1 MTTKAP
7 SNNLLN
13 DAHALHERL
22 RQWRRTIH
30 RHPELS
36 YTEERTAKL
45 VQTALADLGI
55 RFEGGV
61 AKTGVV
67 GHIQGDPAG
76 PTVGLRADMDALPI
90 LEENGSE
97 FDSERPGIMHACGH
111 NAHTAMLLGA
121 ATLLKARADD
131 GQLAGNIRLL
141 FQPSEESWDDEGQSG
156 GRRMVEEGALEGLDA
171 VFGLHVDSKIEV
183 GSAGTRP
190 GKLLAA
196 MDAFELT
203 VHTEGAHA
211 TEPHK
216 SADPIA
222 LAGLL
227 VNAIH
232 QVVSRQLDPVFHG
245 VLTIGT
251 INAGTAT
258 NIIPDRLTMTGT
270 MRSMTPETRQRLR
283 TELRRACSPV
293 ETFGASF
300 ELLIEEGYPVTVN
313 DPAATEVAFETM
325 RQLLGPDN
333 ALESRLII
341 GQRRLQLHGRGGAW
355 MLRDG
360 GREGSELG
368 QGIPGPYADV
378 QATRRGA
385 AIRVFAAGGGGDEL
399 DKEIEVDKEIKE
411 VRRRFGSPNLL
422 PVLFL
427 SIPPL
432 DYLPG
437 ILWPTEVNSWPAGKP
452 ISTTTRTASS
462 RSFLNSCG
470 SPVSPACRSMRAT
483 SCGRASGWRR
493 ACSGSGS
500 TMSRSFRP
508 MGIRSSTA
516 ITCTRRVGL
525 RC

>member
-1 MTTKAP
+1 MP
-7 SNNLLN
+7 R
-13 DAHALHERL
+13 ALQERL
-22 RQWRRTIH
+22 RSWRRTIH

-97 FDSERPGIMHACGH
+97 FDSERPGVMHACGH
-111 NAHTAMLLGA
+111 DAHTAMLLGT
-121 ATLLKARADD
+121 ATLLKARADS

-141 FQPSEESWDDEGQSG
+141 FQPSEESWDDEGKSG

-171 VFGLHVDSKIEV
+171 VFGLHVDSEIEV
-183 GSAGTRP
+183 GSAGTRS

-196 MDAFELT
+196 VDAFELT
-203 VHTEGAHA
+203 VHAEGAHA

-232 QVVSRQLDPVFHG
+232 QVVSRQLDPVEHG

-283 TELRRACSPV
+283 TELRRACSLV

-325 RQLLGPDN
+325 RDLLGPSN
-333 ALESRLII
+333 ALESPLI
-341 GQRRLQLHGRGGAW
+341 
-355 MLRDG
+355 M
-360 GREGSELG
+360 GSEDFSYMAEEAPGCFVMVGVRDPSWEREYPVHTPTFRLHEGVLPLG
-368 QGIPGPYADV
+368 SSLLA
-378 QATRRGA
+378 GA
-385 AIRVFAAGGGGDEL
+385 A
-399 DKEIEVDKEIKE
+399 
-411 VRRRFGSPNLL
+411 
-422 PVLFL
+422 
-427 SIPPL
+427 
-432 DYLPG
+432 
-437 ILWPTEVNSWPAGKP
+437 
-452 ISTTTRTASS
+452 
-462 RSFLNSCG
+462 
-470 SPVSPACRSMRAT
+470 MRWLE
-483 SCGRASGWRR
+483 R
-493 ACSGSGS
+493 
-500 TMSRSFRP
+500 
-508 MGIRSSTA
+508 
-516 ITCTRRVGL
+516 
-525 RC
+525 